1 MSAPTG
7 GPGRDAAPTAGGNR
21 RPTPA
26 EKQVAVVIPCYRCAD
41 RIEEVVARVGPE
53 AAQVVVVDDACPEGS
68 GNRVEALIAA
78 DPRYARVT
86 VLRNGENRG
95 VGGAV
100 LRGMRHARAAGADI
114 LVKLD
119 GDGQMAPELAGEF
132 VAPLRSGEA
141 DYAKGNRFY
150 AYRLVRDMPAVRLL
164 GNGLL
169 SFLTKLS
176 SGYWNVFD
184 PTNGYLA
191 IAGEV
196 FDELPLDRLDR
207 RYFFETDLL
216 CQLGLLRAVV
226 TDIPMRAT
234 YGRESSGL
242 SPLRVSAPFL
252 FRHAARFLR
261 RVFISYFLRD
271 FSAGSLYLLV
281 GLPSLLFGLVFGIW
295 QWTTL
300 SAADLEAT
308 AGTVM
313 LAALPVILG
322 VVLLLNFLA
331 FDVMMIPRT
340 PLHPR
345 LGPAGPPAAP
355 PAAPE
360 SPPGT

>member
-1 MSAPTG
+1 MSPPAG
-7 GPGRDAAPTAGGNR
+7 GPGADAAAPAGKSR
-21 RPTPA
+21 RPPPR
-26 EKQVAVVIPCYRCAD
+26 ERQIAVVIPCYRCAD

-68 GNRVEALIAA
+68 GKRVEALIAA
-78 DPRYARVT
+78 DPRRAARVT
-86 VLRNGENRG
+86 VLRNQENRG

-119 GDGQMAPELAGEF
+119 GDGQMAPELAGKF

-150 AYRLVRDMPAVRLL
+150 AYRLVRDMPAVRLI

-242 SPLRVSAPFL
+242 SPFRVSAPFL
-252 FRHAARFLR
+252 FRHATRFLR
-261 RVFISYFLRD
+261 RVFVSYFLRD

-281 GLPSLLFGLVFGIW
+281 GLPSLLFGLVFGTW
-295 QWTTL
+295 QWTAL

-345 LGPAGPPAAP
+345 LGPAAP
-355 PAAPE
+355 PSVPGAPPR
-360 SPPGT
+360 S